1 MDGPRRKDAPS
12 VADFDQTPVNRW
24 LGFRLVAC
32 DPKRVVIEQTVRPE
46 MLQENGV
53 VQGGLLTALADT
65 AAVYLLW
72 PELGE
77 RRDMTGTS
85 ASVQFLAAA
94 RAAAGPLKATATP
107 VRVGRR
113 IAVCESSV
121 SQGERLIC
129 KGVFTFLLSEN
140 A

>member
-1 MDGPRRKDAPS
+1 MAR
-12 VADFDQTPVNRW
+12 
-24 LGFRLVAC
+24 
-32 DPKRVVIEQTVRPE
+32 
-46 MLQENGV
+46 
-53 VQGGLLTALADT
+53 LADT